1 MWGGEGSVGVVKL
14 GLLPVTISWLAG
26 NAAEASGLSAH
37 SLIFADYFGNVWSSG
52 DGTSLTDS
60 SHGNLN
66 FRRVICFRFLSVSIS
81 VLISTSGIAAELR
94 PPRVRD
100 LRTMEEVDSTRLTSL
115 ERVIRGVGSV
125 SGAAHIEADS
135 HGRLLWPT
143 LPDDVVFMIFYRK
156 FTVLLDSESTQIA
169 TKITTLPRIK
179 YEANSTYKSWEY

>member
-1 MWGGEGSVGVVKL
+1 MGVVELVEL
-14 GLLPVTISWLAG
+14 GFMSSLAG
-26 NAAEASGLSAH
+26 NAAEVSGLSADMFH
-37 SLIFADYFGNVWSSG
+37 CFGTVWSSG
-52 DGTSLTDS
+52 TRTSLTDS

-100 LRTMEEVDSTRLTSL
+100 LRTMEEVDSTRLTLL

-135 HGRLLWPT
+135 HGRLL
-143 LPDDVVFMIFYRK
+143 
-156 FTVLLDSESTQIA
+156 
-169 TKITTLPRIK
+169 
-179 YEANSTYKSWEY
+179 